1 MNFVAL
7 IALIPKIM
15 QAIALINTIKTAL
28 ASGQN
33 ILEVLKEKGAEFIQF
48 FSDVAK
54 VLFPGLNQEQQVAA
68 GVLMFDVQAVQEIQG
83 SMNTLMNAGLQV
95 DGSYGPL
102 TKAAVSAFQ
111 TKHGLTVDGWAGR
124 LTNAIIQVELA
135 KRTAPA
141 EMASALATVPK

>member
-1 MNFVAL
+1 MNLVGL

-15 QAIALINTIKTAL
+15 EAVALVNTIKTAL
-28 ASGQN
+28 ASGQS
-33 ILEVLKEKGAEFIQF
+33 ILDVLKEKGAEFIEF
-48 FSDVAK
+48 FTDVAK
-54 VLFPGLNQEQQVAA
+54 LLFPGLNPEQQVAA
-68 GVLMFDVQAVQEIQG
+68 GVLMFDVQAVKEIQAG
-83 SMNTLMNAGLQV
+83 MNTLMNAGLDV

-111 TKHGLTVDGWAGR
+111 TKFGLEPDGWAGR

-141 EMASALATVPK
+141 EMASALAAVPK